1 MTRTMSTIK
10 WPEQCQQSNDQN
22 NVNNQMT
29 RTMSTIKW
37 PEQCQQSNDQN
48 NVNNKMIRTMST
60 IKWPE
65 QCQQSNDQNNI
76 NNQMT
81 RTMCKIYS
89 NLTNKAL
96 EGRLGSLVK
105 NRSRLY
111 SKISSLQQLR
121 AQLNLSKNIFLN
133 FMKTSE

>member
-1 MTRTMSTIK
+1 MSTIK
-10 WPEQCQQSNDQN
+10 WPEQCQQL
-22 NVNNQMT
+22 
-29 RTMSTIKW
+29 
-37 PEQCQQSNDQN
+37 
-48 NVNNKMIRTMST
+48 
-60 IKWPE
+60 
-65 QCQQSNDQNNI
+65 NDQNNI
-76 NNQMT
+76 NNHMT

-89 NLTNKAL
+89 NLTKKAL
-96 EGRLGSLVK
+96 EGRLDSLVK

>member
-22 NVNNQMT
+22 NVNNPMT

-37 PEQCQQSNDQN
+37 PE
-48 NVNNKMIRTMST
+48 NVNNQMIRTMST

-65 QCQQSNDQNNI
+65 QCQQLNDQNNI

-89 NLTNKAL
+89 NLTKKAL

>member
-1 MTRTMSTIK
+1 MSTIK
-10 WPEQCQQSNDQN
+10 WPEQCQQL
-22 NVNNQMT
+22 
-29 RTMSTIKW
+29 
-37 PEQCQQSNDQN
+37 
-48 NVNNKMIRTMST
+48 
-60 IKWPE
+60 
-65 QCQQSNDQNNI
+65 NDQNNI

-89 NLTNKAL
+89 NLTKKAL
-96 EGRLGSLVK
+96 EGRLDSLVK

>member
-1 MTRTMSTIK
+1 MSTIK
-10 WPEQCQQSNDQN
+10 WPEQCQQL
-22 NVNNQMT
+22 
-29 RTMSTIKW
+29 
-37 PEQCQQSNDQN
+37 
-48 NVNNKMIRTMST
+48 
-60 IKWPE
+60 
-65 QCQQSNDQNNI
+65 NDQNNI

-81 RTMCKIYS
+81 RTMSKIYS
-89 NLTNKAL
+89 NLTKKAL
-96 EGRLGSLVK
+96 EGRLDSLVK